1 MIPMHRA
8 SLSLA
13 LLSVFGA
20 AAQQPQ
26 WRTTLPP
33 IQQSGLHVVHVSP
46 EVVGRSQVGL
56 QDVRLVAPD
65 SSLVPYL
72 LRVEPEST
80 TAARTVPITL
90 LRNEQVGVRTIV
102 EIEVPSGTLMDG
114 LELSVRNA
122 QVNKAA
128 RITGSDDRQ
137 QWYMVKDQGIIL
149 TGDGAARSLRWLDL
163 PLSDHRYY
171 RIELN
176 DSLTPPVQVLGVGH
190 TMQARTEGRYVRLDH
205 VRWERREEPGRT
217 VFMVHGDHPLQVDR
231 LHYSTTDTLPFL
243 REATLYTMRSEL
255 RTERRQR
262 KVLHRWREELGTA
275 TLASYQRRYLPGP
288 GRCVDTLFIEVRNG
302 DDRPL
307 AITAWN
313 VEQRQRSLLAY
324 LTAGQT
330 YTLTTGDKQA
340 KAPTFDLV
348 HFSDSLPT
356 PVATID
362 LPALSAV
369 APAAPP
375 NIPFDLSSALVWVA
389 LVLVGGLSALAAV
402 RMLRS

>member
-1 MIPMHRA
+1 MHRA

>member
-1 MIPMHRA
+1 
-8 SLSLA
+8 
-13 LLSVFGA
+13 
-20 AAQQPQ
+20 
-26 WRTTLPP
+26 
-33 IQQSGLHVVHVSP
+33 
-46 EVVGRSQVGL
+46 
-56 QDVRLVAPD
+56 
-65 SSLVPYL
+65 
-72 LRVEPEST
+72 
-80 TAARTVPITL
+80 
-90 LRNEQVGVRTIV
+90 
-102 EIEVPSGTLMDG
+102 
-114 LELSVRNA
+114 
-122 QVNKAA
+122 
-128 RITGSDDRQ
+128 
-137 QWYMVKDQGIIL
+137 
-149 TGDGAARSLRWLDL
+149 
-163 PLSDHRYY
+163 
-171 RIELN
+171 
-176 DSLTPPVQVLGVGH
+176 
-190 TMQARTEGRYVRLDH
+190 
-205 VRWERREEPGRT
+205 
-217 VFMVHGDHPLQVDR
+217 MVHGDHPLQVDR